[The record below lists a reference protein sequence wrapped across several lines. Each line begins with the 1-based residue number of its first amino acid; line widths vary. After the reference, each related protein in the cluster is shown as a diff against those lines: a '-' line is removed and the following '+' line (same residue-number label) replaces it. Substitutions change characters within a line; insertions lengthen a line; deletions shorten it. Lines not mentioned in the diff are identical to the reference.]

1 MNSSMI
7 NAMVSMNGLQ
17 QKLDLMADNIAN
29 MNTVGYK
36 RKEATFQDL
45 LNTTTR
51 QPEAFNQPGR
61 LTPLN
66 INQGWGSKLALIQPN
81 LEQGTIKDTGI
92 ETDLA
97 IQGNAMFEVIVDE
110 NGNRGYTRSGA
121 FQLTMNG
128 NGDTILATAE
138 GYPVVANVDGVERS
152 VVIPEGDKLRVNP
165 DGSMQGVSSDGTTV
179 ELGTIKLLQATRPT
193 SLTQVADNLF
203 TVADGINVN
212 DVLQQVAPNA
222 ENGVVVR
229 QGALE
234 QSNVNLADEM
244 TELINVQRAY
254 QLSARALSSSDTMM
268 QLANSLRR

>member
-45 LNTTTR
+45 LNNTTR

-81 LEQGTIKDTGI
+81 MEQGPIKDTGN

-97 IQGNAMFEVIVDE
+97 IQGNALFEVIVDE

-152 VVIPEGDKLRVNP
+152 IVIPEGDKLRVNP

-212 DVLQQVAPNA
+212 DVLQQVVPNA
-222 ENGVVVR
+222 DNGVAVH

>member
-1 MNSSMI
+1 MNGSMI

-45 LNTTTR
+45 LNNTTR

-97 IQGNAMFEVIVDE
+97 IQGNAMFEVIVDG